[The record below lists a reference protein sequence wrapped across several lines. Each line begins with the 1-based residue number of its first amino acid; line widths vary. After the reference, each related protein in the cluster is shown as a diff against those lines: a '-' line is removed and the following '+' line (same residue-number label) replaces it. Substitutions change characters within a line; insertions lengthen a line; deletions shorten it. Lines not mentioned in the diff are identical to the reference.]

1 MGIVLSAILR
11 AVKRL
16 AVVLVLAVVVAEACS
31 SSHHRASDT
40 GATCADHHHRAQAA
54 RLLSRRP
61 DPLLI
66 AAYVKA
72 CGTYS
77 VGCKSAGSQSLD
89 PKTGKPTGPMTMAA
103 PECDY
108 TREYAGRTETATLVK
123 IGDQCWLRARGM
135 PEIPA
140 PCVPKEAA
148 SP

>member
-1 MGIVLSAILR
+1 M
-11 AVKRL
+11 KRL
-16 AVVLVLAVVVAEACS
+16 AVALVLALVAVGACS
-31 SSHHRASDT
+31 SSHHGASDA
-40 GATCADHHHRAQAA
+40 GATCADHQHRAQAA
-54 RLLSRRP
+54 RILSRRP

-66 AAYVKA
+66 AAYLKT
-72 CGTYS
+72 CGSYS

-89 PKTGKPTGPMTMAA
+89 PKTGKPTGPMTTAA
-103 PECDY
+103 PPECDY
-108 TREYAGRTETATLVK
+108 TREYAGRTEAATLVK